1 MEELQSTELL
11 DREILEDARK
21 KALRILKLSE
31 DTIDSQNA
39 MREQK
44 LTEEIKKLEEK
55 YNLQK
60 KTEAERVMARLPIDK
75 LRIKIEK
82 IEGMLHS
89 AADNWFK
96 SLSREQILKLLCDE
110 LVIRNEQGAISG
122 EADARVWGL
131 ERREAEDLLKK
142 ANWACNISEVHST
155 NSFPAVIIDTK
166 DARITAS
173 IEKTVDFLLEEK
185 RAELV
190 EALIG
195 RDFLGDE

>member
-11 DREILEDARK
+11 DREIFEDARK

-31 DTIDSQNA
+31 ETINSQNA
-39 MREQK
+39 MWDQK
-44 LTEEIKKLEEK
+44 LAEEIKKLEEK

-75 LRIKIEK
+75 LRVKIEK
-82 IEGMLHS
+82 IESMLHC
-89 AADNWFK
+89 AADNWYK
-96 SLSREQILKLLCDE
+96 SLNREQILKLLCDE
-110 LVIRNEQGAISG
+110 LVIRNEQGAG
-122 EADARVWGL
+122 NKEAIVRVWGL
-131 ERREAEDLLKK
+131 ERSEAEALLKD
-142 ANWACNISEVHST
+142 ANLTCNISEVHST

-166 DARITAS
+166 EARITAS

-190 EALIG
+190 EALTG
-195 RDFLGDE
+195 RDFLEDE